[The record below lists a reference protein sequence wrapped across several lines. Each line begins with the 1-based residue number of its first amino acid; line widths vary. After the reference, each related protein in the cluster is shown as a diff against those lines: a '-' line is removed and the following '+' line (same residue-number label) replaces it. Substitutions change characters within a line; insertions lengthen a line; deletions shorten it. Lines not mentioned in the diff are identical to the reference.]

1 MSDTTII
8 PPVEGP
14 QEEAPQDE
22 TSPFIHL
29 SFPKATTIVIS
40 VLIVL
45 LAAVTGLAAAGLTM
59 LGSAHGATGHAQA
72 QFSASQAQLSSTRG
86 QLSSTQGQLS
96 ASQAT
101 LTELQGTSLVGTWYG
116 SSSPNGWSGTLTINA
131 DHSFAFSPFVGGA
144 FTGTW
149 SIVSPGTLL
158 IVGTNN
164 YGAMV
169 EGGIW
174 TYTVNGNTLTYTSS
188 DGSAAT
194 LTKAS

>member
-1 MSDTTII
+1 MSDTMIA
-8 PPVEGP
+8 PPVEEP
-14 QEEAPQDE
+14 PQDDAAPPINIRIPMKK
-22 TSPFIHL
+22 TL
-29 SFPKATTIVIS
+29 VITVMA
-40 VLIVL
+40 VLVL
-45 LAAVTGLAAAGLTM
+45 ALAGVAAAGLTM
-59 LGSAHGATGHAQA
+59 LGSAHGATSHAQA
-72 QFSASQAQLSSTRG
+72 QFSASQAQLSSTQG

-131 DHSFAFSPFVGGA
+131 NHSFAFSPFVGGA

-149 SIVSPGTLL
+149 SIVRPGTLL

-174 TYTVNGNTLTYTSS
+174 TYAVNGNTLTYTSS

>member
-14 QEEAPQDE
+14 QEEAQQDE

-45 LAAVTGLAAAGLTM
+45 LAAVTGLAVAGTFL

-72 QFSASQAQLSSTRG
+72 QYGASQSQLHSTQGTLSSTR
-86 QLSSTQGQLS
+86 GQLS

-101 LTELQGTSLVGTWYG
+101 LTGLQGASLVGVWYG
-116 SSSPNGWSGTLTINA
+116 SSIANGWSGTLTINA

-188 DGSAAT
+188 DGSSAT
-194 LTKAS
+194 MTK

>member
-1 MSDTTII
+1 MSDTMIT
-8 PPVEGP
+8 PPVEEP
-14 QEEAPQDE
+14 PQDDAAPPINIRIPMKK
-22 TSPFIHL
+22 TL
-29 SFPKATTIVIS
+29 VITVMAML
-40 VLIVL
+40 VLA
-45 LAAVTGLAAAGLTM
+45 LAGVAAGLTM

-72 QFSASQAQLSSTRG
+72 QFSASQAQVSSTQG

-101 LTELQGTSLVGTWYG
+101 LAGLQGTSLVGVWYG

-169 EGGIW
+169 ERGIW

-188 DGSAAT
+188 DGSSAT
-194 LTKAS
+194 MTK